1 MDGNNPTQVTNP
13 TAEGGTPTVQTPT
26 TQTPAVDTS
35 TANNPFTQEQLDQI
49 VSAINSAQE
58 TKAKAVVK
66 SFGNQNGME
75 LSKEDVAQVIA
86 EINKQKKAQEPDV
99 TTLTDELNTYKTN
112 NRNKDIQITALLM
125 KDELGVDN
133 DTINNVLL
141 KFADT
146 SKAIN
151 EDDTVN
157 AEELKNAFTTFLE
170 SYPAFKK
177 QAPAPQN
184 TNTNGFKPKVGVEP
198 TADTGKAAEDITR
211 ARFGLKPKTN

>member
-1 MDGNNPTQVTNP
+1 MNDNNPTQVTAP
-13 TAEGGTPTVQTPT
+13 QAEGTPAV
-26 TQTPAVDTS
+26 QTPAVEAP

-99 TTLTDELNTYKTN
+99 TTLTNELNTYKTN
-112 NRNKDIQITALLM
+112 NRNKDIQIEALLM

-146 SKAIN
+146 SKAVN
-151 EDDTVN
+151 EDNTVN
-157 AEELKNAFTTFLE
+157 REELKAAFTTFLE

-184 TNTNGFKPKVGVEP
+184 NNAGFKPKVGVEP
-198 TADTGKAAEDITR
+198 TADTGKAAEDAFR
-211 ARFGLKPKTN
+211 AYFGLKPKS